1 MRFRMCGERGTV
13 MKQKGCKAD
22 RRQMIPE
29 RWLEDSPLGE
39 DTMKERT

>member
-1 MRFRMCGERGTV
+1 M
-13 MKQKGCKAD
+13 MKQKGYKAD
-22 RRQMIPE
+22 RRQMVPE